1 MTYYRHLYVGESLK
15 KKKKKIIA
23 KLEKRKFQL
32 ELCLIVLPGTENNQ
46 LEIIDPNLFLQKN
59 YPQREYFVVGIAK
72 GFDEVL
78 EILEEIA
85 KNVYN
90 ETRGADIRSYILNKE
105 QEG

>member
-1 MTYYRHLYVGESLK
+1 MKYYKHLYVGESLK
-15 KKKKKIIA
+15 KKKKKIIS
-23 KLEKRKFQL
+23 KLDRGKFQL
-32 ELCLIVLPGTENNQ
+32 DIFLHVFPETENNQ
-46 LEIIDPNLFLQKN
+46 LEIVNPNLLLQKN
-59 YPQREYFVVGIAK
+59 YPRREYFVVGLAE
-72 GFDEVL
+72 GFDEAL

>member
-1 MTYYRHLYVGESLK
+1 MRYYRHLYVGESLR
-15 KKKKKIIA
+15 KKKIRIILR
-23 KLEKRKFQL
+23 LEAGKIPF
-32 ELCLIVLPGTENNQ
+32 ELRLLVLPGTKNNQ
-46 LEIIDPNLFLQKN
+46 LEIIDPNLFRQKN
-59 YPQREYFVVGIAK
+59 YPRRDYFVVGIAK
-72 GFDEVL
+72 GYDEAL